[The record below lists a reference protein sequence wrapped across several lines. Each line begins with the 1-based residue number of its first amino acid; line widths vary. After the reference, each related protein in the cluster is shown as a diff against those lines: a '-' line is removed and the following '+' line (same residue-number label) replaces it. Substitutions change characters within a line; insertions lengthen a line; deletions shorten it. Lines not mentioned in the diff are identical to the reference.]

1 MKVALI
7 IGHNKRSKGAYS
19 QIVGSEYDYW
29 KGIAEKIKTEIPA
42 LVDIYERKPNQYYTR
57 EMFEVLEE
65 LNKNDYKFCMEL
77 HFNAA
82 ASEQANGCECL
93 VYHKNEK
100 AKELATDFM
109 ARLQNKFGS
118 KIRTKE
124 NVIKVTMQEKR
135 IDGKIREEERKETTR
150 GLILVQDSKTRGGY
164 GICKSKDTYILVEP
178 FFGSN
183 NDESLKFSVEKD
195 VVDLFVKFIKENI

>member
-1 MKVALI
+1 MKVALV

-19 QIVGSEYDYW
+19 TIVGSEYDYW
-29 KGIAEKIKTEIPA
+29 KRIAEKIKTEIP
-42 LVDIYERKPNQYYTR
+42 LMVDVYERKPNQYYTR

-100 AKELATDFM
+100 AKELAMNFM

-135 IDGKIREEERKETTR
+135 INGKTWEEEREETTR
-150 GLILVQDSKTRGGY
+150 GLILVLDSKTRGGY
-164 GICKSKDTYILVEP
+164 GICNSKDTYILVEP

-183 NDESLKFSVEKD
+183 QDESLKFSVEKD
-195 VVDLFVKFIKENI
+195 VVDLFVNFIKENI